1 MTTPPERPEQ
11 GVVDRLFREERG
23 RAVATLIRLTGDFD
37 VAEEAVQEA
46 FVVALERWPRDGLPR
61 NPGAW
66 ITVTARNRAIDNL
79 RRDRRLAEKRETLAQ
94 LAALEGEEHM

>member
-1 MTTPPERPEQ
+1 M
-11 GVVDRLFREERG
+11 FRAERG

-46 FVVALERWPRDGLPR
+46 FTVALAKWPADGEPP

-66 ITVTARNRAIDNL
+66 IVTTARNRA
-79 RRDRRLAEKRETLAQ
+79 
-94 LAALEGEEHM
+94 